1 MFYTTFGDKVDFLVA
16 QVAKNPPVMRET
28 WARSLDVEDPLQDG
42 MAPVFLPGEFAW
54 TEESG
59 RLQSIGS
66 KRVRHD

>member
-1 MFYTTFGDKVDFLVA
+1 M
-16 QVAKNPPVMRET
+16 AKNPPVMRET